1 MPIRPGQQS
10 RLRGHRRG
18 VLATTAVCFL
28 LSIPVLGQARAAAPL
43 PDVAGSIM
51 AVRDQGQVVFTNVTA
66 DAPAASLVPV
76 SAGRAAPAAVQTIL
90 STTAQRYDLDPGL
103 VREVARQESDFDPH
117 SVSGKGALGVM
128 QLMPATA
135 RDLGVRHPF
144 NAAENIDGGARYLKA
159 LLQRYDGSIPL
170 TLAAYNAGPGA
181 VDRYGRRIPPYA
193 ETRAY
198 VKAITRRLQRHG
210 HAAKAARPRT
220 TAASVHAARHAAP
233 PAAPPSAP
241 VVWAGQD
248 SAGNP
253 VFTNID

>member
-1 MPIRPGQQS
+1 MP
-10 RLRGHRRG
+10 
-18 VLATTAVCFL
+18 A
-28 LSIPVLGQARAAAPL
+28 
-43 PDVAGSIM
+43 DAGSIV
-51 AVRDQGQVVFTNVTA
+51 AVQNQGQVVFTNLNA
-66 DAPAASLVPV
+66 DAPASLQPASLS
-76 SAGRAAPAAVQTIL
+76 SATATASTSRAAAPKLQTIL
-90 STTAQRYDLDPGL
+90 EKTARRYDLDPGL

-117 SVSGKGALGVM
+117 SVSSKGALGVM

-144 NAAENIDGGARYLKA
+144 NAAENIDGGARYLKE
-159 LLQRYDGSIPL
+159 LLQRYDGDVPL

-198 VKAITRRLQRHG
+198 VKAITRRLKRRSH
-210 HAAKAARPRT
+210 PLT
-220 TAASVHAARHAAP
+220 TARGSKAP
-233 PAAPPSAP
+233 TQPAPSSSP

-253 VFTNID
+253 VFTNIE